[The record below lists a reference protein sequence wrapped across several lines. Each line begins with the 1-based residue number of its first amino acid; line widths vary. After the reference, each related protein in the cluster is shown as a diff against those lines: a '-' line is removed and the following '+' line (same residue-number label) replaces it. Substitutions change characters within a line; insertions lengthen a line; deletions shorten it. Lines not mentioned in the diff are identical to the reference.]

1 MTTLNTT
8 RFRRWKSKDL
18 TKMSTTQPPATAMPA
33 TAPDKAA
40 AKAAKK
46 LDRVSIWRV
55 IPWSSPAFT
64 MNALI
69 VMTGYF
75 TIYATDTLGLN
86 PAMVGG
92 LLVIA
97 KILDAVGALF
107 AGYIVDRAPE
117 TRFGKARPFELSIIA
132 SWAATAFLF
141 STPGTLGDVAKY
153 VWIFSS
159 YILLTAVF
167 MPLFNA
173 NNPLYTV
180 RVFPR
185 REQYSD
191 LSAKSGLVAVFA
203 GIFIT
208 VGMPMAINLAGK
220 DPALWSLVAICI
232 AVPATLVGL
241 IRFWVFKE
249 PRGTVPSSL
258 APVTMR
264 DIFAMLRGNPYIWML
279 STISLLVGMYGGIG
293 AGSYYFRYIV
303 GNLGLAGLTA
313 LGFAV
318 LIPLMFFFPALTRR
332 FSVSRIIAVAS
343 FIGAFGYLIMLW
355 AGASIPLIM
364 ASSVLW
370 ALASLP
376 VSFLAPILVI
386 DNATYNEWKGNR
398 RLESVGG
405 AVYSFAGTL
414 GQAVSAGILGVV
426 LLITGYVGTH
436 NTQTPTAL
444 GGIVALN
451 SWIPAILAVCA
462 GLVAL
467 RYHRMEQ
474 NMKTIS
480 SEVLA
485 RRAAAAG
492 GAAPEAPMSG
502 TEAVRVVRKDAQ
514 ERRISD
520 LLDE

>member
-1 MTTLNTT
+1 
-8 RFRRWKSKDL
+8 
-18 TKMSTTQPPATAMPA
+18 MPA
-33 TAPDKAA
+33 PPEDKAA

-46 LDRVSIWRV
+46 LDRVSVWRV

-69 VMTGYF
+69 VMIGYF

-86 PAMVGG
+86 PAIVGG
-92 LLVIA
+92 LLVVA

-132 SWAATAFLF
+132 SWAATAFMF
-141 STPGTLGDVAKY
+141 SAPGTLGDVAKY
-153 VWIFSS
+153 IWIFTS
-159 YILLTAVF
+159 YILLTALF

-191 LSAKSGLVAVFA
+191 LSAKSGLVTVFA

-220 DPALWSLVAICI
+220 DPALWSLVAVCI
-232 AVPATLVGL
+232 AIPATLVGL

-249 PRGTVPSSL
+249 PRGAVPTEL
-258 APVTMR
+258 EPVKMK
-264 DIFAMLRGNPYIWML
+264 DIFTMLRGNPYIWML
-279 STISLLVGMYGGIG
+279 SAIALFVGMYGSIG
-293 AGSYYFRYIV
+293 AGAYYFRYIV
-303 GNLGLAGLTA
+303 GDLGLAGLVA
-313 LGFAV
+313 IGAVV
-318 LIPLMFFFPALTRR
+318 LIPFMFFFPALTRK
-332 FSVSRIIAVAS
+332 FSVSRIIAVTS

-414 GQAVSAGILGVV
+414 GQAIAAGVLGLV
-426 LLITGYVGTH
+426 LMFTGYVGTSDE
-436 NTQTPTAL
+436 QSPTAL

-451 SWIPAILAVCA
+451 SWIPAILAIGA

-474 NMKTIS
+474 NMKAIS
-480 SEVLA
+480 IEVLA
-485 RRAAAAG
+485 RRAAATG
-492 GAAPEAPMSG
+492 HPIDPDLSG
-502 TEAVRVVRKDAQ
+502 TEAVRVVRKDAGD
-514 ERRISD
+514 RRVADRLTSD
-520 LLDE
+520 PTTTLNVLDDEGSDKT

>member
-1 MTTLNTT
+1 
-8 RFRRWKSKDL
+8 
-18 TKMSTTQPPATAMPA
+18 
-33 TAPDKAA
+33 
-40 AKAAKK
+40 
-46 LDRVSIWRV
+46 
-55 IPWSSPAFT
+55 

-92 LLVIA
+92 LLVLA
-97 KILDAVGALF
+97 KIIDAVGALF

-117 TRFGKARPFELSIIA
+117 TRFGKARPFELSIVA

-153 VWIFSS
+153 IWIFTS
-159 YILLTAVF
+159 YVLLTAVF

-185 REQYSD
+185 RELYSD
-191 LSAKSGLVAVFA
+191 LSAKSGLVSVVA

-220 DPALWSLVAICI
+220 DPARWSLVAICI
-232 AVPATLVGL
+232 AIPATLVGL
-241 IRFWVFKE
+241 IRFWMFKE
-249 PRGTVPSSL
+249 PRGATSSGL
-258 APVTMR
+258 EPVKLK
-264 DIFAMLRGNPYIWML
+264 DIFTMLRGNPYIWML
-279 STISLLVGMYGGIG
+279 SAISLLVGMYGSIG
-293 AGSYYFRYIV
+293 ASTYYFRYVV

-318 LIPLMFFFPALTRR
+318 LIPLMFFFPAITRK

-370 ALASLP
+370 ALAALP
-376 VSFLAPILVI
+376 VSFLSPILVI

-405 AVYSFAGTL
+405 AVYSFAGTV
-414 GQAVSAGILGVV
+414 GQAVSAGILGLV
-426 LLITGYVGTH
+426 LMMTGYSGTH
-436 NTQTPTAL
+436 STQTPSAI

-485 RRAAAAG
+485 RRAATAG
-492 GAAPEAPMSG
+492 TNGATVDLSG
-502 TEAVRVVRKDAQ
+502 TEAVRVVREEAE
-514 ERRISD
+514 ERRITD
-520 LLDE
+520 LLDDDEDDK